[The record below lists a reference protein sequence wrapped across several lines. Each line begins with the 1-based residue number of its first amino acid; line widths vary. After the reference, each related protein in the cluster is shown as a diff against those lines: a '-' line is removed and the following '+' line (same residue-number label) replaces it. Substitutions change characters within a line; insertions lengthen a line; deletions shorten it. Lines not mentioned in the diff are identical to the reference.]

1 MKSTAERTQAKI
13 GATAHPKNSDDD
25 GTTQGNVMNQKPTP
39 KRLANNKESSTTMT
53 ALRRKT

>member
-25 GTTQGNVMNQKPTP
+25 GTTQGNVMNQKSAP
-39 KRLANNKESSTTMT
+39 N
-53 ALRRKT
+53 ALRTTKKEKKRDIDERR